1 MIQSLNSIKSVS
13 MSDLVSIP
21 ILSASILLFMSFSA
35 TYPQEIPTGV
45 VGGVVA
51 ISLPEDTRYVK
62 FNEKN
67 QLVVDGTAIVGIP
80 LDIEPASYELEVVQ
94 ASNET
99 VKLPFRIV
107 DKEYEE
113 QHITIENQEQVTPPP
128 EYYERLTREA
138 DLMRT
143 AYATRSPSNPNLLPI
158 TLPTK
163 GIKTGVFGTK
173 RFFNGEARNPH
184 SGVDYAA
191 DKGTPILSPA
201 PGTVVLTE
209 DMFFNGKTVV
219 IDHGMGLVSVLCHMD
234 TILVETNEV
243 VKRGEQVGTVGSTG
257 RSTGP
262 HLHWT
267 IALQGVKV
275 DPEVFMSV
283 VNAIHE
289 TKVENEKGDN

>member
-1 MIQSLNSIKSVS
+1 MTLRYIFKSVRS
-13 MSDLVSIP
+13 NDFVSIP
-21 ILSASILLFMSFSA
+21 IISATIFLFMSFSA
-35 TYPQEIPTGV
+35 LYPQEIPTGV

-51 ISLPEDTRYVK
+51 ISLPGDSQSAT
-62 FNEKN
+62 FNQKN
-67 QLVVDGTAIVGIP
+67 QLIVNDTAIVGIP
-80 LDIEPASYELEVVQ
+80 LDIEPATYELEVVQ
-94 ASNET
+94 VSNET
-99 VKLPFRIV
+99 MKLPFVVI
-107 DKEYEE
+107 DKKYEE
-113 QHITIENQEQVTPPP
+113 QHITIDNQEQVTPPP
-128 EYYERLTREA
+128 EYYERLAREA

-143 AYATRSPSNPNLLPI
+143 AYATLSPSNPNLLPI
-158 TLPTK
+158 TLPTE

-201 PGTVVLTE
+201 PGTVILTE
-209 DMFFNGKTVV
+209 DMFFNGNTIV
-219 IDHGMGLVSVLCHMD
+219 IDHGMGFVSVLCHMD
-234 TILVETNEV
+234 SILVEVNEV
-243 VKRGEQVGTVGSTG
+243 VARGEQVGTVGSTG

-283 VNAIHE
+283 VNAILE
-289 TKVENEKGDN
+289 TKGETENSDN

>member
-1 MIQSLNSIKSVS
+1 MTPRYIFKSVQS
-13 MSDLVSIP
+13 NDFVSIP
-21 ILSASILLFMSFSA
+21 IISATIFLFMSFSA
-35 TYPQEIPTGV
+35 LYPQEIPTGV

-51 ISLPEDTRYVK
+51 ISLPEDSQSAT
-62 FNEKN
+62 FNQKN
-67 QLVVDGTAIVGIP
+67 QLIVNDNAIVGIP
-80 LDIEPASYELEVVQ
+80 LDIEPATYKLEVVK

-99 VKLPFRIV
+99 MKLPFVVI
-107 DKEYEE
+107 DKKYEE
-113 QHITIENQEQVTPPP
+113 QHITIDNQEQVTPPP
-128 EYYERLTREA
+128 EYYERLAREA

-143 AYATRSPSNPNLLPI
+143 AYATLSPSNPNLLPI
-158 TLPTK
+158 TLPTE

-173 RFFNGEARNPH
+173 RFFNGEERNPH

-201 PGTVVLTE
+201 PGTVILTE
-209 DMFFNGKTVV
+209 DMFFNGNTVV
-219 IDHGMGLVSVLCHMD
+219 IDHGMGFVSVLCHMD
-234 TILVETNEV
+234 SILVEVNEV
-243 VKRGEQVGTVGSTG
+243 VARGEQVGTVGSTG

-283 VNAIHE
+283 VNATLE
-289 TKVENEKGDN
+289 TKDETENSDN